1 MSPAAENIRGTSA
14 LPFHLL
20 VHRPEDV
27 EVDIYTFNF
36 NNLPQEKIDESAGR
50 LRANIKILPYS
61 PWLRRAISSPL
72 GMPVRLF
79 LRYPIHNYLTMN
91 DADLA
96 GINSAGYDAICI
108 YGEEMGRIS
117 RQFAQYKRA
126 HILPDCTSL
135 FYHRMLAQRFVFI
148 HTPMLLKCMLFYK
161 KFVDMERQF
170 DTADNIRYFLVGKA
184 DAESLRNICPGI
196 KAHFLRH
203 PHYDVAADTD
213 HRRMADIDG
222 RRIRLLVA
230 GQNNYYMAQDATS
243 MVDALCSR
251 PDLADNYEITFL
263 GRGWENHVSRLGCHG
278 YAARHIT
285 FAPDY
290 IQEIS
295 RHDIQLTPISIGT
308 GTKGKVLDAM
318 ANGLL
323 VMGTPYAME
332 NIAAESG
339 ESCITYKTSDEMLHW
354 LDHFAA
360 DRSIITRIAE
370 AGRLAV
376 LNSHSRTAIAKEFF
390 DILSTTCNTDS
401 YTNSQL

>member
-1 MSPAAENIRGTSA
+1 MTPAAENIRGTSA

-27 EVDIYTFNF
+27 NVDIYTFNF
-36 NNLPQEKIDESAGR
+36 NSLSQEKIDESANR

-61 PWLRRAISSPL
+61 PWLRRAIRSPF

-79 LRYPIHNYLTMN
+79 LRYPIHYYLTVSTT
-91 DADLA
+91 DVAT
-96 GINSAGYDAICI
+96 INSAGYDAIWI
-108 YGEEMGRIS
+108 YGEEMGRVS
-117 RQFAQYKRA
+117 RQFAQYRRA

-135 FYHRMLAQRFVFI
+135 FYHRMLAQRFVFG
-148 HTPMLLKCMLFYK
+148 HTPTLLKCMLFYK
-161 KFVDMERQF
+161 KYVDMERQF
-170 DTADNIRYFLVGKA
+170 DTADNISYFLVGKA
-184 DAESLRNICPGI
+184 DAESLRDISPGI
-196 KAHFLRH
+196 KAHFLHH
-203 PHYDVAADTD
+203 PHYDVAANADRQ
-213 HRRMADIDG
+213 HMADSDS

-230 GQNNYYMAQDATS
+230 GQNNYYMAQNATS
-243 MVDALCSR
+243 MVDSLCSR
-251 PDLADNYEITFL
+251 PDLAENYEITFL
-263 GRGWENHVSRLGCHG
+263 GHGWENHVIRLSSHG
-278 YAARHIT
+278 YSTRHIT

-332 NIAAESG
+332 NIEAVSG
-339 ESCITYKTSDEMLHW
+339 ESCITYKTSAEMLNW
-354 LDHFAA
+354 LDRLAA
-360 DRSIITRIAE
+360 DRSIINSIAE
-370 AGRLAV
+370 AGRRAV

-390 DILSTTCNTDS
+390 GTFSTSCDTNINT
-401 YTNSQL
+401 NPQI